1 MGAELNNIPTL
12 DGWVNLTEA
21 AEMLGISRQHAF
33 KKARQAN
40 DGHPSGWKTIR
51 RVGSKPM
58 YVISTAEIADIQSR
72 SQGTTDLAKGTLS
85 AKDRTAWLRSH
96 RMESEDWTDE
106 DILMAIGSGMS

>member
-21 AEMLGISRQHAF
+21 AEMLGITRQHAF

-51 RVGSKPM
+51 RIGSKPM
-58 YVISTAEIADIQSR
+58 YVISVAEIEEVMGTSR
-72 SQGTTDLAKGTLS
+72 TNLMRGTLS
-85 AKDRTAWLRSH
+85 QQDRQDWLRNYGLP
-96 RMESEDWTDE
+96 DDTPDE
-106 DILMAIGSGMS
+106 EILMAIGSGLA